1 MFSRRAGLT
10 LIEVIVAMLVFAV
23 GALGLAAGSATIARQ
38 MSNTSL
44 RSRSSSIAR
53 SRDERSHS
61 LPCRCVPVGGTVQVI
76 RNGFT
81 LAELLVATAV
91 GGIAAAM
98 MTATVVHQQRFYSS
112 ASSVLDVR
120 SQLRDAADVL
130 AADIRGA
137 AVATLGVPF
146 MSDTAVE
153 MFTTIATSVACG
165 SPTGATI
172 ALPPSKLITGNT
184 LTSIL
189 AQPDTGDLAMIYLY
203 SPATPASGRWETYR
217 IASFA
222 ARALNTS
229 CPPSSGFTTPGDA
242 YTGATGFMLTLTSSP
257 DAATHKGAPV
267 HFVRRARYSLY
278 RSSDGD
284 WYLGYRHCNAAGKSA
299 CSSVQPVSGPYRA
312 LRGAKGTAGI
322 SFRYFDTAGEEL
334 TSSAS
339 FSVARVDI
347 VLRGETRAAVALAG
361 DARKVW
367 SDSATITVSPRNRAR

>member
-1 MFSRRAGLT
+1 VRVT
-10 LIEVIVAMLVFAV
+10 
-23 GALGLAAGSATIARQ
+23 
-38 MSNTSL
+38 
-44 RSRSSSIAR
+44 
-53 SRDERSHS
+53 RD
-61 LPCRCVPVGGTVQVI
+61 
-76 RNGFT
+76 GFT
-81 LAELLVATAV
+81 LAELIVATAV
-91 GGIAAAM
+91 GGIAAAI

-112 ASSVLDVR
+112 ASAVLDVR

-130 AADIRGA
+130 ASDLRGA
-137 AVATLGVPF
+137 AVSTLGVPF

-153 MFTTIATSVACG
+153 IFTTIATSIACA
-165 SPTGATI
+165 SPAGATI
-172 ALPPSKLITGNT
+172 PLPPSKLTSGNT

-189 AQPDTGDLAMIYLY
+189 TQPDTGDLAMIYVFPQM
-203 SPATPASGRWETYR
+203 SPDSGRWETHR

-242 YTGATGFMLTLTSSP
+242 YVGATGFVLTLTSSP
-257 DAATHKGAPV
+257 NTLMRKGAPV

-284 WYLGYRHCNAAGKSA
+284 WYLGYRRCNAVGASA

-312 LRGAKGTAGI
+312 GRSATGAAGI
-322 SFRYFDTAGEEL
+322 SFRYFDSAGAEL

-339 FSVARVDI
+339 FSVARIDI

-361 DARKVW
+361 DSRKVW
-367 SDSATITVSPRNRAR
+367 SDSATVTVSPRNRAR